1 VYIAN
6 IMTQPGETPGLSLS
20 EHVRILQRQTR
31 RKLIDW
37 VVANNTPISRAV
49 ARRYRSSN
57 AEPVR
62 VDLPQLQR
70 LGVRCVLADLLEE
83 HAVVRHSSER
93 LARLLLEEFV
103 RRDPARR

>member
-1 VYIAN
+1 
-6 IMTQPGETPGLSLS
+6 
-20 EHVRILQRQTR
+20 
-31 RKLIDW
+31 
-37 VVANNTPISRAV
+37 
-49 ARRYRSSN
+49 
-57 AEPVR
+57 
-62 VDLPQLQR
+62 